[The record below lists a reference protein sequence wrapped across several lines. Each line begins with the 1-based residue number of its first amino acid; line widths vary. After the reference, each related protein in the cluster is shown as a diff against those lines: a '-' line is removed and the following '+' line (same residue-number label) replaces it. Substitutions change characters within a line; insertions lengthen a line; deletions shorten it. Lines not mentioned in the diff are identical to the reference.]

1 MHSVY
6 ERKKDDFWHNE
17 IAANAG
23 NTKRLWR
30 TMHGL
35 LGETSTGETGV
46 HDDAADDF
54 AAFFKDKVDTVLSSG
69 IHHCDAGV

>member
-1 MHSVY
+1 MRSVY

-23 NTKRLWR
+23 NTKSLWR

-35 LGETSTGETGV
+35 LGETSTGETSV
-46 HDDAADDF
+46 HAADDF
-54 AAFFKDKVDTVLSSG
+54 AAFFRDKVDTVRAST
-69 IHHCDAGV
+69 AATPAY